1 MPATPSGPPQAVG
14 PEPTTPPRAAP
25 TSEAARPARPTS
37 EPASPAEAQRLASLL
52 EEAPGLIA
60 RLAGPTHV
68 LELANNGFRQAFG
81 QRELLARPIREA
93 LPELAGQF
101 FFERLDEVYHT
112 GEPFRAVEMP
122 IRLDRTNSGKLEL
135 GYYHFTSQALR
146 DAAGTITGVLVFAS
160 DVTEQVLARRH
171 NEALQAE
178 LLALQQHLLRER
190 EASNQVF
197 EQTPAVVALLRGP
210 QHRIEFYNAAFQRL
224 FPGRELRGR
233 PMGEVAPETANQ
245 GFVDLLDGVYHTG
258 ATYFG
263 TELPLLM
270 EQPDGQPPKIHHFNF
285 TYQRFEEDGQPAGI
299 SVFAYDVAEQVL
311 ARQERDTQ
319 QRQQQA
325 LFEQAPVAMGV
336 FAGPEYVVEVCNPGL
351 QAIWGRTAAQA
362 LHRPLLDVLPEI
374 RDQGFIQLLDN
385 VRRTGEPFVAHEMLG
400 QVLHNGQPRAVH
412 LNFVY
417 HPLRDAQ
424 GHITAVAAVATDVS
438 EQVAARQQLAQANAG
453 LTASNEQLVRTNAN
467 LDTFIYTASHDL
479 RQPIA
484 NIEGLLYA
492 LREHLGPV
500 VVAETGP
507 TALVARLLDMMQG
520 AVDRFQLTIAQLT
533 DITRL
538 QQVQTAP
545 AETVSL
551 AGLVAA
557 LRLDLAPLLASHG
570 GTRLTT
576 DVAACPEVSFAPQ
589 HLRSIVYNLLS
600 NAVKYRHPDRSP
612 VVQLRCRSTPTAVVL
627 EVQDNG
633 LGLTPDQQTRLF
645 GMFVRLHDHVEGSGI
660 GLYMV
665 KKIVENAGGT
675 VSVSS
680 QSDVGS
686 IFTITLPT

>member
-675 VSVSS
+675 VTVSS
-680 QSDVGS
+680 QPDVGS